1 MSEVTILHVSDLHME
16 ERHRRDID
24 IILGALYTDLVNL
37 RDKESI
43 KPDIVVF
50 TGDLVKAGNNAD
62 EFALAESKL
71 ITPLMETLGL
81 SKDQFFFVPGNHD
94 IENDDSK
101 QIIATGVRTK
111 YDTTSALNGFLDKL
125 DLKENTFYFEN
136 SSNFRALRD
145 RIDSKHKVE
154 ANKLFSTYK
163 VNVKG
168 IDIGIG
174 CLNSA
179 WLAYT
184 GKSDERKV
192 LVCKRQVDSI
202 LDYIGNCD
210 IKIALMHHPLDWLVD
225 FDRKDVEGI
234 LRQKF
239 DFLFTGHLH
248 NPEPNFTKNARGSLF
263 HFEGGTLVNDD
274 RKTKYHGYTIIK
286 IEHDKIGVYLR
297 KYIDN
302 RWTFD
307 KDVDRASDG
316 YLSFEREIKQPPK
329 TDAPKPPDANA
340 VIISM
345 LDDMQGRLKVPL
357 YIPLTCAHD
366 ISIRQSAIDL
376 KDEVDK
382 FLADKPQ
389 SGVLLLLGDSGAGKS
404 TFCAWL
410 FAGLKDAYLKD
421 AANAPLPV
429 FIKLGPLSEGVR
441 AGTFVDDELRLY
453 GLDRSAI
460 ERLKHGKQVI
470 FFLDGYDE
478 LGEKIWLFQEG
489 WINSWTNANVIITCR
504 NQHIS
509 TGDDFSLFY
518 RADPLTNRPDKEG
531 FRSLYITPFSESKVD
546 AYLQK
551 FVKTLVAAE
560 EQWKK
565 PDTYKKLIITIYN
578 LKELSS
584 NPLLLNIIVKT
595 MPSLVKDDKTSS
607 INRNRIYTKFITE
620 WFEKEIIKVQMF
632 RKKTCRIS
640 YFFKYAEKLAFEM
653 FLEGVTQIK
662 LPEDDPFDEDEPVK
676 CLLHELLTSEDSNYA
691 KFRSGCPIQRV
702 KDDTFTFMHKSYQ
715 EYFAAR
721 RLQRAI
727 SEGSNGA
734 LNDKLLTEESAIIAF
749 LSEMEVEN
757 PALLNIVKE
766 SKTNGSIEIAS
777 SNAATILN
785 VRRFSFSG
793 LDLSGVCIPEADLSC
808 AVLDSTNLSGADL
821 YGVSFRQA
829 FLRDTNLIGSL
840 MEAVEFG
847 EMPYLQGHSDTVSSV
862 AISPDG
868 TKIVSGSRDHSVK
881 VWDIATGRLLWT
893 TNPRLYCVGAQIDGV
908 TGLLNTNRR
917 LLLQQGAVDGGAAAD
932 RDCMRV
938 IS

>member
-101 QIIATGVRTK
+101 QIIAAGVRTK
-111 YDTTSALNGFLDKL
+111 YDTTSALNDFLDKL

-168 IDIGIG
+168 LNIGIG

-192 LVCKRQVDSI
+192 LVCERQVDSV
-202 LDYIGNCD
+202 LDYIKDCD

-248 NPEPNFTKNARGSLF
+248 NPEPNFTQNARGPLF
-263 HFEGGTLVNDD
+263 QFEGGTLFNGD
-274 RKTKYHGYTIIK
+274 RKTNYHGYTIIK
-286 IEHDKIGVYLR
+286 IEHDKVGVYLR

-302 RWTFD
+302 GRRVD
-307 KDVDRASDG
+307 KDVDRAPDG
-316 YLSFEREIKQPPK
+316 YLSFKRAIKQPPPDTK
-329 TDAPKPPDANA
+329 KDAT
-340 VIISM
+340 IISM
-345 LDDMQGRLKVPL
+345 LDDIQGRLKLTKVPL
-357 YIPLTCAHD
+357 YVPLTCAHD

-376 KDEVDK
+376 KGEVDK

-410 FAGLKDAYLKD
+410 FAELKDAYLKD

-531 FRSLYITPFSESKVD
+531 FRSLYITPFSESQVD
-546 AYLQK
+546 DYLQE

-565 PDTYKKLIITIYN
+565 PKAYKKLILKIYN

-620 WFEKEIIKVQMF
+620 WFEKEIIRVQMF

-715 EYFAAR
+715 EYFAAL

-734 LNDKLLTEESAIIAF
+734 LNDKLLTGESAIIAF

-785 VRRFSFSG
+785 ARRFSFSG
-793 LDLSGVCIPEADLSC
+793 HDLSGVRIPGADLSC
-808 AVLDSTNLSGADL
+808 AVLDFTNLSRADL
-821 YGVSFRQA
+821 SGVSFRKA
-829 FLRDTNLIGSL
+829 FLRDTNLIGSR
-840 MEAVEFG
+840 MDAAEFG
-847 EMPYLQGHSDTVSSV
+847 EMPYLRGHSSPVTSV

-868 TKIVSGSRDHSVK
+868 TKTVSGSEDSSVK